1 MNPYELKQE
10 FFKDLT
16 EVCRTNGLCDIY
28 VNSYIG
34 VICQDHMNFIGS
46 PDKPPDIDSDT
57 SIPWLS
63 GSIGKINI
71 YIDFTRRY
79 SDHRLTD
86 KEGKVYCDFKE
97 KYGHQSLI

>member
-1 MNPYELKQE
+1 MNLHRLKEE
-10 FFKDLT
+10 FFNDLT

-34 VICQDHMNFIGS
+34 VVCQDHMNFIGNL
-46 PDKPPDIDSDT
+46 DKPAIDSDT

-86 KEGKVYCDFKE
+86 KDGKVYYDFKE
-97 KYGHQSLI
+97 KYGHESLV